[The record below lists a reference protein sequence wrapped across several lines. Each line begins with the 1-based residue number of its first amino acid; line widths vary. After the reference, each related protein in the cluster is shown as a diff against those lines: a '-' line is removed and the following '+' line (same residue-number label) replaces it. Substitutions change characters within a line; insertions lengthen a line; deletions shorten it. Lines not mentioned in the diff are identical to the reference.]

1 METHE
6 KVFFN
11 ILRSALWGPP
21 VEVSEGFSQWSSIM
35 RLAKSQA
42 LMGLVGEVMLTR
54 REIRDSLP
62 AKSVERLQGI
72 LLTSIGVH
80 RQMNITLQMLVTKL
94 RDYGVEPVL
103 LKGQGLARNYPTPEL
118 RQCGDI
124 DIYVGVENYEK
135 AYDAIEHVA
144 SWIAE
149 KSRIWKWM
157 HFDAKI
163 GPVMVEVHQIA
174 DKMYSRKSEKL
185 YREFMLDGLSKN
197 LCPIRFGDVEVMTPN
212 DTYNAFYVFYHLWRH
227 FSTSGVGLRQF
238 CDWASFLHTH
248 VGKLDL
254 LYLKKMLDDL
264 GFMKPW
270 QVFGCFLVKDLGLPE
285 EEFPLYN
292 RKYVGKVE
300 GVREYVLTDGN
311 FGVNVGFE
319 RAHRNGYLHGKWVSL
334 KYHVLRFF
342 RMFAIFPEH
351 TMLRFWYMLRDGFA
365 QVFKDIR
372 IKKES

>member
-1 METHE
+1 MTEHE

-11 ILRSALWGPP
+11 ILRSALWGTP
-21 VEVSEGFSQWSSIM
+21 VEVPEGFSQWSSIM

-54 REIRDSLP
+54 SEIRDSLP

-72 LLTSIGVH
+72 LLTGIGVH

-94 RDYGVEPVL
+94 RDHGVEPVL

-135 AYDAIEHVA
+135 AYDAILPIA
-144 SWIAE
+144 SEIE
-149 KSRIWKWM
+149 NKSKIWDRM
-157 HFDAKI
+157 HYDAMI
-163 GPVMVEVHQIA
+163 GHVMVEVHHKA
-174 DKMYSRKSEKL
+174 DEIYSRKGAKL
-185 YREFMLDGLSKN
+185 YKDIMADGLSMD
-197 LCPIRFGDVEVMTPN
+197 LCSQRFGEIDVMTPN
-212 DTYNAFYVFYHLWRH
+212 DTYNSFYIFGHLWRH
-227 FSTSGVGLRQF
+227 FQSSGVGLRQF
-238 CDWASFLHTH
+238 CDWACFLHTH
-248 VGKLDL
+248 VGKLEL
-254 LYLKKMLDDL
+254 PYLKGILEDL

-270 QVFGCFLVKDLGLPE
+270 QVLGCFLVHELGLPE
-285 EEFPLYN
+285 EEFPFYN
-292 RKYVGKVE
+292 KKYVSKVDS
-300 GVREYVLTDGN
+300 VREYVMTDGN
-311 FGVNVGFE
+311 FGVNILAGQE
-319 RAHRNGYLHGKWVSL
+319 KRRGYLHGKWVTV
-334 KYHVLRFF
+334 KYYILRFF

-372 IKKES
+372 KNKES